1 LAAALIGFGIWFVLY
16 RGHSEL
22 LHFGVNDEGLPA
34 SAWISFVS
42 GYLALL
48 IGSFLGVV
56 CRDLIARRRK
66 GQRSIQI
73 INVLK
78 NSLSQIELWVSF
90 LGSPLIFGWILRVGA
105 DLSFGAFMYFALQTG
120 FSSYILL
127 DAMIG
132 STAGEGGGVTGGS
145 AATPAPPGLGGSPTV

>member
-1 LAAALIGFGIWFVLY
+1 MN
-16 RGHSEL
+16 E
-22 LHFGVNDEGLPA
+22 EGLPA

-56 CRDLIARRRK
+56 CRDLIAKRRR

-73 INVLK
+73 VSVLR

-132 STAGEGGGVTGGS
+132 SAAGEGGVTGGS
-145 AATPAPPGLGGSPTV
+145 AATPTPPGLGGSPPV

>member
-1 LAAALIGFGIWFVLY
+1 V
-16 RGHSEL
+16 
-22 LHFGVNDEGLPA
+22 LHFGVNEEGLPA
-34 SAWISFVS
+34 SVWISFAS
-42 GYLALL
+42 GYVALL

-73 INVLK
+73 ISVLR

-105 DLSFGAFMYFALQTG
+105 DLSFGAFLYFALQTG

-132 STAGEGGGVTGGS
+132 SAPSEGGAATGGP
-145 AATPAPPGLGGSPTV
+145 AATPVPPGLGGSPSV